1 MHQQGVKISHLFLR
15 QRRQLKDRRRL
26 REPLPRAAV
35 VEVITRLRAVD
46 VLDARRRHEQR
57 RQCDVT
63 GADVVGGDGVP
74 L

>member
-1 MHQQGVKISHLFLR
+1 M
-15 QRRQLKDRRRL
+15 
-26 REPLPRAAV
+26 
-35 VEVITRLRAVD
+35 EVITRLRAVD
-46 VLDARRRHEQR
+46 VLDARRRHDQR